1 MTVPLALAAGSQL
14 PSAVGRK
21 VQMEQ
26 SSAGRSQPSCAWQ
39 APLPLPRF
47 CHIPFR
53 EVGGVVCVSAFFLK
67 TNQGVCP
74 SPGKDIV
81 SGPPAAYLPSE
92 PPPTPGLIQRR
103 KWGRFAESTQQLL
116 PGPLILIRKT
126 SCDDTGNTS
135 AVPTTTAPWSP
146 GQRGAM
152 DRPRALG
159 LLWVLLTLCLT
170 AGTPEV
176 WLQVQREATEASFT
190 VRCGFL
196 GSGSISLV
204 TVSYGGPDSAGGTTL
219 AVLHPTLGTK
229 NWTAACRARWET
241 STSISLTL
249 ERAPTAAGDSSPNTT
264 FCCKFTSFPEGS
276 QEACGKL
283 SASTDQE
290 LPAPS
295 PASVLRADL
304 AGILGVSGVLLS
316 GCIYLL
322 YLLCRQRHWS
332 VMKLQP
338 PRHGSPQTDGRT
350 SAAGQASLTSF
361 HVPYATA
368 ATTSNYFSPATLHP
382 VPPPQPLPGWV
393 PPLTHAARRPQSP
406 GPWAPPPASARSSFV
421 SVENRLYAQTEKRPL
436 HAGADHISLPDR
448 LGRKA
453 ALGPSGVR

>member
-1 MTVPLALAAGSQL
+1 
-14 PSAVGRK
+14 
-21 VQMEQ
+21 
-26 SSAGRSQPSCAWQ
+26 
-39 APLPLPRF
+39 
-47 CHIPFR
+47 
-53 EVGGVVCVSAFFLK
+53 
-67 TNQGVCP
+67 
-74 SPGKDIV
+74 
-81 SGPPAAYLPSE
+81 
-92 PPPTPGLIQRR
+92 
-103 KWGRFAESTQQLL
+103 
-116 PGPLILIRKT
+116 
-126 SCDDTGNTS
+126 NTS

-159 LLWVLLTLCLT
+159 LLWALLTLCLT

-283 SASTDQE
+283 STSTDQE

-322 YLLCRQRHWS
+322 YLLRRQRHWS

-361 HVPYATA
+361 HVP
-368 ATTSNYFSPATLHP
+368 
-382 VPPPQPLPGWV
+382 
-393 PPLTHAARRPQSP
+393 
-406 GPWAPPPASARSSFV
+406 
-421 SVENRLYAQTEKRPL
+421 
-436 HAGADHISLPDR
+436 
-448 LGRKA
+448 
-453 ALGPSGVR
+453 

>member
-1 MTVPLALAAGSQL
+1 
-14 PSAVGRK
+14 
-21 VQMEQ
+21 
-26 SSAGRSQPSCAWQ
+26 
-39 APLPLPRF
+39 
-47 CHIPFR
+47 
-53 EVGGVVCVSAFFLK
+53 
-67 TNQGVCP
+67 
-74 SPGKDIV
+74 
-81 SGPPAAYLPSE
+81 
-92 PPPTPGLIQRR
+92 
-103 KWGRFAESTQQLL
+103 
-116 PGPLILIRKT
+116 
-126 SCDDTGNTS
+126 
-135 AVPTTTAPWSP
+135 
-146 GQRGAM
+146 M

-159 LLWVLLTLCLT
+159 LLWALLTLCLT

-322 YLLCRQRHWS
+322 YLLRRQRHWS